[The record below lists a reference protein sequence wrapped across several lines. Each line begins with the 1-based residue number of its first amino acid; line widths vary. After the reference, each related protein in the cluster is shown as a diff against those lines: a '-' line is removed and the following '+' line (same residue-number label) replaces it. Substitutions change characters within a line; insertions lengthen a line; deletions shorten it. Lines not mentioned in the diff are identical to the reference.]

1 MASQLKSETS
11 RLNGAKSR
19 GPVTAAGRETSS
31 QNGLKHGGAS
41 SSCVLLPCES
51 SDEYRELHETYKSTY
66 KPDGDDETALVAE
79 MAESRW
85 RMIRLDGI
93 ETDMLVAA
101 MSRLKSK
108 PARGTAKLLT
118 RAFCSLA
125 DKSKGL
131 ALASRYQSREHRIHD
146 RVYKTLRDLQRTRV
160 SKESEYPSNMTVSWI
175 TPDERK
181 AREDADRLAAIA
193 IAQAQ
198 AKLPNEPT
206 VAASKEVK
214 PPADAGDALVLRT
227 APKLSLVPN
236 QHPTSKI
243 QHPSTPSDD

>member
-19 GPVTAAGRETSS
+19 GPVTSAGRAKSS
-31 QNGLKHGGAS
+31 QNALQHGGAS
-41 SSCVLLPCES
+41 TSIILLPCES
-51 SDEYRELHETYKSTY
+51 SDEYRNLHETYKSTY

-93 ETDMLVAA
+93 ETDMLIAE

-108 PARGTAKLLT
+108 PAPAGAAKLLT

-131 ALASRYQSREHRIHD
+131 ALAGRYQSREHRLHD
-146 RVYKTLRDLQRTRV
+146 RLYKTLRDLQRTRV

-181 AREDADRLAAIA
+181 ARDDADRLALIA

-198 AKLPNEPT
+198 ANLPNEPT
-206 VAASKEVK
+206 VAASNEV
-214 PPADAGDALVLRT
+214 
-227 APKLSLVPN
+227 
-236 QHPTSKI
+236 TSKVR
-243 QHPSTPSDD
+243 HPGFPRGSR

>member
-11 RLNGAKSR
+11 RLNGARSR
-19 GPVTAAGRETSS
+19 GPVTSAGLEKSS
-31 QNGLKHGGAS
+31 QNARKHGGAS
-41 SSCVLLPCES
+41 SRPILLPCES

-93 ETDMLVAA
+93 ETDMLIAE

-108 PARGTAKLLT
+108 PARAGAAKLLT

-131 ALASRYQSREHRIHD
+131 ALAGRYQSREHRIHD
-146 RVYKTLRDLQRTRV
+146 RLYKTLRELQRTR
-160 SKESEYPSNMTVSWI
+160 SSQESEYPSNMTVSWI

-181 AREDADRLAAIA
+181 ARDDADRQARIA

-198 AKLPNEPT
+198 GKLPNEPT
-206 VAASKEVK
+206 VAASNEVTDLE
-214 PPADAGDALVLRT
+214 P
-227 APKLSLVPN
+227 APKPILVPPP
-236 QHPTSKI
+236 HPKSKM
-243 QHPSTPSDD
+243 QR

>member
-1 MASQLKSETS
+1 MASQLKSQTS

-19 GPVTAAGRETSS
+19 GPVTSAGREISS
-31 QNGLKHGGAS
+31 QNALRHGGAS
-41 SSCVLLPCES
+41 SRPILLPCECS
-51 SDEYRELHETYKSTY
+51 EEYRELHETYKSTY

-93 ETDMLVAA
+93 ETDMLVGE

-108 PARGTAKLLT
+108 PAPAGAAKLLT

-131 ALASRYQSREHRIHD
+131 ALAGRYQSREHRIHD
-146 RVYKTLRDLQRTRV
+146 RLYKTLRDLQRTRV
-160 SKESEYPSNMTVSWI
+160 SKESEYPANMTVSWI
-175 TPDERK
+175 TPEQRM
-181 AREDADRLAAIA
+181 AREDADRLALIA
-193 IAQAQ
+193 VAQAQ

-206 VAASKEVK
+206 VAASKEVNALGPGPK
-214 PPADAGDALVLRT
+214 PM
-227 APKLSLVPN
+227 LVPAA
-236 QHPTSKI
+236 HPKPKM
-243 QHPSTPSDD
+243 HR

>member
-19 GPVTAAGRETSS
+19 GPVTSAGRDKSS
-31 QNGLKHGGAS
+31 QNALQHGGAS
-41 SSCVLLPCES
+41 SRPILLPCES
-51 SDEYRELHETYKSTY
+51 SDDYRELHETYKSTY

-93 ETDMLVAA
+93 ETDMLIAE

-108 PARGTAKLLT
+108 PARGAAKLLT

-131 ALASRYQSREHRIHD
+131 ALAGRYQSREHRIHD
-146 RVYKTLRDLQRTRV
+146 RLYKTLRDLQRTRV
-160 SKESEYPSNMTVSWI
+160 SKESEYPANMTVSWI

-181 AREDADRLAAIA
+181 ARDDADRQARIA
-193 IAQAQ
+193 IAQLQ
-198 AKLPNEPT
+198 ANLPNEPT
-206 VAASKEVK
+206 VAANTEVTDRAPGPK
-214 PPADAGDALVLRT
+214 PI
-227 APKLSLVPN
+227 LVPPP
-236 QHPTSKI
+236 HPKSRM
-243 QHPSTPSDD
+243 QR

>member
-11 RLNGAKSR
+11 RLNGARSL
-19 GPVTAAGRETSS
+19 GPVTSAGREKSS
-31 QNGLKHGGAS
+31 QNARKHGGAS
-41 SSCVLLPCES
+41 SRPILLPCEN
-51 SDEYRELHETYKSTY
+51 SDDYRELHETYKSTY
-66 KPDGDDETALVAE
+66 KPDGEDETALVAE

-93 ETDMLVAA
+93 ETDMLIAE

-125 DKSKGL
+125 DRSKGL

-146 RVYKTLRDLQRTRV
+146 RLYKTLRDLQRTRV
-160 SKESEYPSNMTVSWI
+160 SKESEFPANMTVSWI

-181 AREDADRLAAIA
+181 ARDDADRQARIA

-198 AKLPNEPT
+198 GKLPNEPT
-206 VAASKEVK
+206 VAANTEVTESE
-214 PPADAGDALVLRT
+214 P
-227 APKLSLVPN
+227 APKPILVPPP
-236 QHPTSKI
+236 HPKSRM
-243 QHPSTPSDD
+243 QR